1 MRILHPGPARH
12 LSVPP
17 PAVHALRP
25 GSAPAPR
32 HTSVAEPRGRVPAIR
47 TALALALALLLG
59 LTGLAPAAAGPVS
72 DGWHTGAG
80 IAGTG
85 YFVGQHRNA
94 EGVIAYCTDFERFS
108 PDKASGYG
116 DGSTGPFIRSDGSA
130 LSSGDNAV
138 LAFVL
143 GRWGATADN
152 DEAAAVQLAVWSLTA
167 AGMGWESPAMSDFIR
182 ARRLPPGVEASARSM
197 VEQGRAE
204 AGSYSISASFSPE
217 GPGGHV
223 SAAVVSADGA
233 ARPGQKVQAVVEG
246 GTFQD
251 GSTTAEWTST
261 ADPHVLP
268 VARTGF
274 QAGRVRIT
282 ASSVPAAN
290 AAWLAPRE
298 QDVQRLVVAPVSA
311 EAAASV
317 DLPAPGR
324 FAPEVSTVTSATRT
338 APGTAVH
345 DVLDVSVAAPGQWL
359 VDPAT
364 ARPVG
369 LDVVSTLWGP
379 LPSAPVEG
387 ATVPSGTASVGTV
400 TTAIAGTG
408 SFRTTALTVPSA
420 GYYAWT
426 ESIDPSTARP
436 AAAAPFIA
444 PWAGP
449 YGLPLETTLVPWQ
462 PALSTKLSRSS
473 ALPGAVVQDTVT
485 AEGFNPDDDG
495 GTVQLTMYGPFV
507 ESPVESSAIPVDA
520 PVHSEVSVPATDGS
534 TISGDFA
541 PLDEPGCYTVVA
553 VFEGST
559 DEEPFTS
566 AFGIPEET
574 VCVEAPPV
582 TSPSPAFAPAPAPA
596 PAAAPPAP
604 VRPVVAA
611 PRGGPQLA
619 ATGISAGATGGIALM
634 TLGLGMGLRVAA
646 RRRGKR

>member
-1 MRILHPGPARH
+1 MP
-12 LSVPP
+12 S
-17 PAVHALRP
+17 
-25 GSAPAPR
+25 
-32 HTSVAEPRGRVPAIR
+32 IR
-47 TALALALALLLG
+47 TALAVALALLLG
-59 LTGLAPAAAGPVS
+59 LAGLAPAAAGPVS
-72 DGWHTGAG
+72 GGWHTGAG
-80 IAGTG
+80 LAGTG
-85 YFVGQHRNA
+85 YFMGQHRNA
-94 EGVIAYCTDFERFS
+94 EGLIAYCTDIERFS

-116 DGSTGPFIRSDGSA
+116 DGNTGPFVRSDGSA
-130 LSSGDNAV
+130 LSPRDNAA

-143 GRWGATADN
+143 GQWGATADN
-152 DEAAAVQLAVWSLTA
+152 DEAASVQLAVWSLTA
-167 AGMGWESPAMSDFIR
+167 VGMGWETPAMSDFIR
-182 ARRLPPGVEASARSM
+182 AQTLPPGVPTRARSM

-204 AGSYSISASFSPE
+204 AGPYSISASYSPE
-217 GPGGHV
+217 GLGGHV

-251 GSTTAEWTST
+251 GSTTAEWTSAT
-261 ADPHVLP
+261 DVHVLP
-268 VARTGF
+268 ITRTGF

-282 ASSVPAAN
+282 ASSVPTAD
-290 AAWLAPRE
+290 AAWLTPHE
-298 QDVQRLVVAPVSA
+298 GDVQRLVVAPVSA

-317 DLPAPGR
+317 DLPASGR
-324 FAPEVSTVTSATRT
+324 FAPQVSTVTSATRT
-338 APGTAVH
+338 APGAAVH
-345 DVLDVSVAAPGQWL
+345 DVLEVSVAAPGQWL

-379 LPSAPVEG
+379 LPTVPVEG
-387 ATVPSGTASVGTV
+387 ATVPAGTASVGTV

-408 SFRTTALTVPSA
+408 RFQTTALTVPSA
-420 GYYAWT
+420 GYYVWT

-436 AAAAPFIA
+436 EAAAPFIA
-444 PWAGP
+444 PWTGL
-449 YGLPLETTLVPWQ
+449 YGLSLETTLVPWQ
-462 PALSTKLSRSS
+462 PILSTKLSLSA

-485 AEGFNPDDDG
+485 AEGFNPARDG
-495 GTVQLTMYGPFV
+495 DTVQLTMYGPFAEVPV
-507 ESPVESSAIPVDA
+507 ESPATPVGA

-534 TISGDFA
+534 TTSGDFA

-553 VFEGST
+553 VFGGSA
-559 DEEPFTS
+559 DEEAFTS

-582 TSPSPAFAPAPAPA
+582 PSPAPASPA

-604 VRPVVAA
+604 VPPVVAA

-619 ATGISAGATGGIALM
+619 ATGIGAGTMGGMALM
-634 TLGLGMGLRVAA
+634 ALGLGMGLRLAA